1 MSIRTVFNRRNWLL
15 AITLAWSC
23 QSATESIQATKKTN
37 TNDLIAVDNTPND
50 LRIGLLAPFSGPFA
64 SSGLEIRTGIAA
76 YLQLHGDTVAGRKIV
91 LLERDTT
98 GVAPDV
104 AKRLAQELVTN
115 DHVDFLAGFALTPN
129 AMAVASVATKSKT
142 PMVVMNAATSSI
154 TTKSPYIVRL
164 SFTVSQAAAS
174 MAQWA
179 IKNDIKSVYT
189 LVSDYAPGADA
200 EAQFAK
206 TFSAAGGKIIA
217 SVRVPLRSPDFAP
230 YVQKLKDAK
239 PQAVF
244 VFVPSG
250 AQGIALMKTFKER
263 GISKTG
269 IRIIATGSVTEDYQ
283 LPAMGEQALGVV
295 SAHHY
300 SLAHKSPEN
309 DAFKKA
315 FNAVNK
321 DDSKRA
327 NFMAVGGY
335 DGMAAMAAATKALNG
350 KFTGAQAMEQLKN
363 FETQSPRGPI
373 HIDPKTRDIVQT
385 VYVRRV
391 EKQGDSY
398 YNVEFDQFLAV
409 ADPAK

>member
-1 MSIRTVFNRRNWLL
+1 MSIRPLLNRRSWIFAAAL
-15 AITLAWSC
+15 ACAC
-23 QSATESIQATKKTN
+23 QASPEASNSQAKTTSNKASAAASNELK
-37 TNDLIAVDNTPND
+37 
-50 LRIGLLAPFSGPFA
+50 IGLLAPFSGPFA
-64 SSGLEIRTGIAA
+64 SSGLEIRAGIQA
-76 YLQLHGDTVAGRKIV
+76 YLHTHGYSVAGRKVV
-91 LLERDTT
+91 LLEKDTT

-129 AMAVASVATKSKT
+129 AMAVAGVATKSKT

-164 SFTVSQAAAS
+164 SFTVAQAAAP
-174 MAQWA
+174 MAEWA
-179 IKNDIKSVYT
+179 TKNNIKTVYT

-200 EAQFAK
+200 EAQFKK
-206 TFSAAGGKIIA
+206 TFTAAGGKIID

-263 GISKTG
+263 GIAKAG
-269 IRIIATGSVTEDYQ
+269 IRIIATGSVTDDFQ
-283 LPAMGEQALGVV
+283 LPSMGEQALGIV

-300 SLAHKSPEN
+300 SLAHESPEN
-309 DAFKKA
+309 ATFQKA
-315 FNAVNK
+315 FDAVNK
-321 DDSKRA
+321 SENMRA

-335 DGMAAMAAATKALNG
+335 DGMAAIASVAEALKG
-350 KFTGAQAMEQLKN
+350 KFNGDQAMKLLKN
-363 FETQSPRGPI
+363 FKTQSPRGPI
-373 HIDPKTRDIVQT
+373 SIDPKTRDIVQT
-385 VYVRRV
+385 VYIRRV
-391 EKQGDSY
+391 EKKNNAY
-398 YNVEFDQFLAV
+398 YNVEFDKFLAF
-409 ADPAK
+409 ADPGK